1 MTKENDDLQDF
12 ENRWKDAD
20 SGVLLTDDGE
30 IVSFDRTE
38 TEGEE

>member
-1 MTKENDDLQDF
+1 MTDNESLKEF
-12 ENRWKDAD
+12 KNRWKDAD